1 MVSFHAFI
9 ARRAA
14 IIWPKLLCLF
24 MLSIPF
30 FAFSA
35 VDTFEDNM
43 NDRRKNE
50 ERSGD
55 REREREKA
63 RVACLTE

>member
-1 MVSFHAFI
+1 
-9 ARRAA
+9 
-14 IIWPKLLCLF
+14 

-50 ERSGD
+50 ERGGD
-55 REREREKA
+55 REREKA

>member
-1 MVSFHAFI
+1 
-9 ARRAA
+9 
-14 IIWPKLLCLF
+14 

-50 ERSGD
+50 ER
-55 REREREKA
+55 EREKEKA